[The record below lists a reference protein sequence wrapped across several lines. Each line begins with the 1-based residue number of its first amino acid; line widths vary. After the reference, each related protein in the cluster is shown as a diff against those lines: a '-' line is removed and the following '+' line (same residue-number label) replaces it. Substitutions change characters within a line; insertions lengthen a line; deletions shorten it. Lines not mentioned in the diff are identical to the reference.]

1 VIDPVLDIASEATTS
16 DPDILLIAGP
26 TAAGK
31 TSLAL
36 RAAERLDA
44 EIINADSMQLYAGM
58 EAITAAPPLEDREAA
73 PHHLFGCA
81 DPGERWSVGRWLDA
95 ALMEIASV
103 NARGR
108 RAIIVGGTGLYFKAL
123 TEGLAPAP
131 DIPEDVRAEVDRLH
145 LAGGVE
151 ALRAEAE
158 RLDPVSAARVMG
170 DDPQRL
176 RRIIEVAKTSATPLS
191 ILQRQT
197 RPGIDSARWRGVILE
212 PDRQALYKRIVLRFE
227 KMVRAGALDEVK
239 SLAKR
244 GLDPDLPA
252 MKAVGVPPLLA
263 FVQGLIGIDEAVEAA
278 VRDTRRL
285 AKRQYTW
292 FRNQHPAWARVRSL
306 DGDEA
311 ALELAPV
318 LNAFA

>member
-1 VIDPVLDIASEATTS
+1 MMEPLLATASEDITAE
-16 DPDILLIAGP
+16 PDILLIAGP

-31 TSLAL
+31 SALAL
-36 RAAERLDA
+36 RAAERLGA

-58 EAITAAPPLEDREAA
+58 EAITAAPDETDRERA
-73 PHHLFGCA
+73 PHHLYGCA

-95 ALMEIASV
+95 ALVEIAAV

-108 RAIIVGGTGLYFKAL
+108 RAVIVGGTGLYFKAL

-131 DIPEDVRAEVDRLH
+131 DIPDEIRAEVDRLH
-145 LAGGVE
+145 LIGGVA

-158 RLDPVSAARVMG
+158 RLDPVAAGRVLG
-170 DDPQRL
+170 DDTQRL
-176 RRIIEVAKTSATPLS
+176 RRIIEVARTAAVPLS

-197 RPGIDSARWRGVILE
+197 RPGIDPARWRAVVVQ
-212 PDRQALYKRIVLRFE
+212 PDRAALYKRIAQRFE
-227 KMVRAGALDEVK
+227 KMIRAGAIDEVK
-239 SLAKR
+239 ALARR

-263 FVQGLIGIDEAVEAA
+263 FVQGLIGIDEALEAA
-278 VRDTRRL
+278 VRDTRHL

-292 FRNQHPAWARVRSL
+292 FRNQHPGWARVESL
-306 DGDEA
+306 DEDA
-311 ALELAPV
+311 AAAELAPV